1 MSGQGEY
8 LAGITPYTISIP
20 CKNKRRKTP
29 DTLIIRKEPIREPVN
44 PRKREKEDII
54 TDVEK
59 ASPKKTPQFFQHK
72 VEYKGDKNDKNHG
85 SDYSPTE
92 TDECVINLDK
102 EHENEED

>member
-1 MSGQGEY
+1 MSGVFFLLLLRGIQRVSGVSLDKISSCPYKPETVQLSLWIYISDLSGQGEY

-29 DTLIIRKEPIREPVN
+29 DTSIIRKEPIREPVN

-59 ASPKKTPQFFQHK
+59 ASSK
-72 VEYKGDKNDKNHG
+72 
-85 SDYSPTE
+85 
-92 TDECVINLDK
+92 
-102 EHENEED
+102 